1 MIDINLIQN
10 EMAQDMA
17 NEIDNAILED
27 MLISVAW
34 AVYSKLK
41 KKLNKVNFVPV
52 DTCTHTEYEVMGPIL
67 TALYP
72 SCTILNYA
80 VDSNVDELLKQC
92 DLSNGIVAVSKY
104 MNTLFV
110 HKSQV
115 DKAAMMIRLARNE

>member
-1 MIDINLIQN
+1 
-10 EMAQDMA
+10 MAQDMA
-17 NEIDNAILED
+17 NEVDNAILEA
-27 MLISVAW
+27 MWKPVVM

-52 DTCTHTEYEVMGPIL
+52 DSYTHTQYEVMGPIL
-67 TALYP
+67 NALYP
-72 SCTILNYA
+72 SCIILNYA
-80 VDSNVDELLKQC
+80 GDSNVDELLKPC
-92 DLSNGIVAVSKY
+92 DLSNGIVSVSKY